1 MIGTSPTDL
10 LSLSVLF
17 GLMALVPLIVITTTS
32 FLKISLVLLVLRNA
46 IGVQQ
51 VPPTLAIY
59 GIALSITAFV
69 MAPTLQSVG
78 TEVSNMV
85 STSTGPGV
93 KNQNTAVGVAPL
105 LDKAKVAAEPL
116 RKFMLN
122 FARPAQRESVLD
134 SAKKLWPPDYA
145 KDATTKD
152 FLILL
157 PAFVISELQTGYEI
171 AFLIFIPFVVI
182 DLLIS
187 NLLMALGM
195 QQVSPQTV
203 TIPLKLL
210 LFVMVDG
217 WSRLLHALALSYQTL
232 PTPPV

>member
-1 MIGTSPTDL
+1 MGGLGSPDM
-10 LSLSVLF
+10 LSMAISLAMLS
-17 GLMALVPLIVITTTS
+17 LVPLIVVTCTS

-51 VPPTLAIY
+51 TPPTLAIY
-59 GIALSITAFV
+59 GIALAMTAFV
-69 MAPTLQSVG
+69 MAPTLQKVG
-78 TEVSNMV
+78 QEVATVTDARGNAATAGS
-85 STSTGPGV
+85 GPS
-93 KNQNTAVGVAPL
+93 
-105 LDKAKVAAEPL
+105 LDKLKRVAEPL
-116 RKFMLN
+116 REFMLR
-122 FARPAQRESVLD
+122 FAGPQHREAMLD
-134 SAKKLWPPDYA
+134 NARRLWPAEYS
-145 KDATTKD
+145 KNATSAD

-157 PAFVISELQTGYEI
+157 PAFVISELTAGYEI

-210 LFVMVDG
+210 LFVAVDG
-217 WSRLLHALALSYQTL
+217 WSRLLQALALSYGG
-232 PTPPV
+232 